1 MQTLTAIP
9 DGTASIA
16 PPPPVAAPIS
26 ASTLGLGRT
35 SLIGT
40 IGGRLEDALL
50 LLLAVFLLPV
60 GILLIGTPIALCARL
75 VFEIVRRL

>member
-1 MQTLTAIP
+1 MAERNGEDVSSRAGSQGMLEE
-9 DGTASIA
+9 GGQSNR
-16 PPPPVAAPIS
+16 
-26 ASTLGLGRT
+26 GLGRT

-60 GILLIGTPIALCARL
+60 GILVIGTPIALCVRL
-75 VFEIVRRL
+75 VLEIVRRL

>member
-1 MQTLTAIP
+1 MAERNGEDVSSRAGSQGMLE
-9 DGTASIA
+9 GGGQSNR
-16 PPPPVAAPIS
+16 
-26 ASTLGLGRT
+26 GLGRT

-60 GILLIGTPIALCARL
+60 GILVIGTPIALCVRL
-75 VFEIVRRL
+75 VLEIVRRL